1 MSLVYINDISSS
13 IVSTTKLYA
22 DDTSLLHRI
31 TDINSKIELQNDLN
45 TIDKWSKQ
53 WAVTFMIQVN
63 RMLYTYLESE
73 NITTHTITYFRTV
86 QLKM

>member
-1 MSLVYINDISSS
+1 MFFVYINDISSS

-31 TDINSKIELQNDLN
+31 TDINSKIDILLISGQNNGQLDL
-45 TIDKWSKQ
+45 
-53 WAVTFMIQVN
+53 IQVN

-73 NITTHTITYFRTV
+73 NITIHTITYLRTV